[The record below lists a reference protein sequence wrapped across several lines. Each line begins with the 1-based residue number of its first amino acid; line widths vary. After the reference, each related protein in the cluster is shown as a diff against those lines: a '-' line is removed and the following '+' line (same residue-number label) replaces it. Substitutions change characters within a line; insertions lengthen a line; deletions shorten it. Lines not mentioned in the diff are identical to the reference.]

1 MDIVKP
7 MLLTGIFLDES
18 IFMIKWKKIK
28 LHENTKTQAVK
39 LVRLAETSFDNISN
53 YLVRGFK
60 NVYSED
66 F

>member
-1 MDIVKP
+1 M
-7 MLLTGIFLDES
+7 GE
-18 IFMIKWKKIK
+18 KIK

-60 NVYSED
+60 NIYTED